1 MHKSVAYTIAV
12 IRLFNSIPVLAPASF
27 SDAWKDTNHRLL
39 LHHDTFFLS
48 LGIVLTEEA
57 IQINELV
64 SDSDV
69 SLLSLMDK
77 FDYNL
82 RELICG
88 DESEITYLRRIYNYI
103 SSQIGN
109 GAVRRADLIENPV
122 VYIPAKELNLPE
134 KSKPV
139 HVVVIPPIT
148 DEEIR
153 ERVERMLM
161 SGESL
166 SDETMNNLVVI
177 IKQLHMNVDKLCNEK
192 MLSLLYPP
200 PEKIPVDA
208 EDFLRYLVLKTAGI
222 PYLIRNDETI
232 MKIKKGMEDYDVDKA
247 FHSYVENHPEDGI
260 RELAKVF
267 LRHKN
272 RVLFLA
278 FKEASPYVAHVL
290 NRVRKIAD
298 KIKETAQRGWL
309 DRVTTDDIIRLEDL
323 CRELSEATIYRKV
336 IAANSL
342 LLRRMNPEAAIY
354 YIRNGRAFSAMRKTA
369 LPFTEAKEAYLNLII
384 DSIIE
389 DVRPAVEG
397 KKIFI
402 PDNVEYAMPTG
413 KKRFVGEIPFQSAVH
428 LGKDVVFGIQWSDPL
443 KKYSNKIYL
452 NYEEAPMFG
461 YQSTDYYRLWRRQR
475 IQRWRHNLYH
485 EKGRIVDSQ
494 DKEAD
499 VFFVDKK
506 IKNNFD
512 LVSIEYYDWKFDS
525 DKIEIPFAFFI
536 GNGNWRQLSEDL
548 RKGSKEYLF
557 RCPPLLTNIPNK
569 LAGSYKPLGFLESN
583 KKGNKTF
590 WFSGSRIGD
599 CMDGRWGGMYLQA
612 IPAIRAVFNSCLK
625 LKDILQQAGAIFEKK
640 EDEEW
645 DVDLSLE
652 KMKKETIL
660 SLISNK
666 KSEKIS

>member
-27 SDAWKDTNHRLL
+27 PDAWKDTNHRLL

-260 RELAKVF
+260 RKLAKVF

-443 KKYSNKIYL
+443 KKI
-452 NYEEAPMFG
+452 
-461 YQSTDYYRLWRRQR
+461 
-475 IQRWRHNLYH
+475 
-485 EKGRIVDSQ
+485 
-494 DKEAD
+494 
-499 VFFVDKK
+499 
-506 IKNNFD
+506 
-512 LVSIEYYDWKFDS
+512 
-525 DKIEIPFAFFI
+525 
-536 GNGNWRQLSEDL
+536 
-548 RKGSKEYLF
+548 
-557 RCPPLLTNIPNK
+557 
-569 LAGSYKPLGFLESN
+569 
-583 KKGNKTF
+583 
-590 WFSGSRIGD
+590 
-599 CMDGRWGGMYLQA
+599 
-612 IPAIRAVFNSCLK
+612 
-625 LKDILQQAGAIFEKK
+625 
-640 EDEEW
+640 
-645 DVDLSLE
+645 
-652 KMKKETIL
+652 
-660 SLISNK
+660 
-666 KSEKIS
+666 